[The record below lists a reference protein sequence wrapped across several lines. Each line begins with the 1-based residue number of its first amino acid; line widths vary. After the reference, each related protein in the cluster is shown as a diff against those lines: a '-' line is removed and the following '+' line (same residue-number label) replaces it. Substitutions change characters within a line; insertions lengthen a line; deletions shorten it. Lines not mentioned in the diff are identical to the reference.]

1 MLTIYDP
8 VVFTLYS
15 HFQPY
20 FPSPGKRTKTLT
32 LPSTVPKHVN
42 RLLSLETDGE
52 QTRSVNGDVELR
64 CVTFCSGVRGVHR
77 ALDSSSWHFS
87 DFSVHL
93 LLSERKEHLIFLF
106 LFLLLLLSSYL
117 ALVHRSLAMD
127 SCAFSQSINHG
138 HTFPPWW
145 GIARAITVASI
156 LHRKNGSSR
165 SLKDLRTDAAPTV
178 RNSELDLLNKH
189 YFLQHSIT
197 ASLRLPVCQMW
208 EVGSWNPSLQASTT
222 VSSEWVARS
231 RGGVLPGGG
240 AGRREPRGSS
250 AEHSHCL

>member
-1 MLTIYDP
+1 MVSTGLWTPAPGTSQTSQCIYYC
-8 VVFTLYS
+8 L
-15 HFQPY
+15 
-20 FPSPGKRTKTLT
+20 KEK
-32 LPSTVPKHVN
+32 ST
-42 RLLSLETDGE
+42 S
-52 QTRSVNGDVELR
+52 SF
-64 CVTFCSGVRGVHR
+64 CFCSFFYFCLPVWPWSTDH
-77 ALDSSSWHFS
+77 WPWN
-87 DFSVHL
+87 
-93 LLSERKEHLIFLF
+93 
-106 LFLLLLLSSYL
+106 
-117 ALVHRSLAMD
+117 

-189 YFLQHSIT
+189 YFLQQSIT

-250 AEHSHCL
+250 AERSHCL